1 MSFKSRRELMAW
13 AKNWLVAK
21 NDPFWQLELKMGEYA
36 AMSSQ
41 YFLHDSTSPPYPS
54 TKNEKNQLG
63 RDT

>member
-1 MSFKSRRELMAW
+1 MAW

>member
-1 MSFKSRRELMAW
+1 MAW

-21 NDPFWQLELKMGEYA
+21 NDPFWQLELKMREYA

-54 TKNEKNQLG
+54 TKNEKKPARSRHLELS
-63 RDT
+63 TCTTT